1 MKVALA
7 LSAFTA
13 SEPASSIRNNDQG
26 PMRSRMDGAPVS
38 LLTEIAVRGDGPGQS
53 TVVGE
58 LLCDCGGGG
67 GGCAPPNIDDA
78 VGAPGVVGL
87 AIVVP
92 PISVFTVTPGPD
104 APGGRIANDTAG
116 TLPPVWKKASRI

>member
-13 SEPASSIRNNDQG
+13 KEPASSIRNNDQG
-26 PMRSRMDGAPVS
+26 PLRSRMDGAPVS
-38 LLTEIAVRGDGPGQS
+38 LLTEIAVRGDAPGQS
-53 TVVGE
+53 TVVGG

-67 GGCAPPNIDDA
+67 GGCGCPPPNIDDA
-78 VGAPGVVGL
+78 VGGPGVVGL

-116 TLPPVWKKASRI
+116 TLPPV